1 MKRRAPFRHPANAGW
16 PSGPSFILERTL
28 RSTRPAEPPHE
39 GESPDTAQLIPAVAL
54 PWTLDPQRRRLYLQ
68 IVFGLA
74 SILVAL
80 VVLWLIRDVL
90 GAFVLGA
97 TIAFLIQP
105 GIHRLTE
112 LGVPRVAAIA
122 VIFVVIIAALAG
134 LVLLVVPL
142 GVGEVGQLQAQAPA
156 LAAEAQKRI
165 NEIQGSPI
173 TILGFT
179 LDLTGAT
186 QFLSAHLRDYLL
198 GQFGN
203 AVSIGLTAL
212 TTVLQI
218 LLMFIVA
225 FLLALDATGVR
236 RVLRRLVP
244 SDYRSDFDHIWRR
257 IRRML
262 YAYVRGQVII
272 AGLIGILSGIACAVL
287 GLADPVALGLLA
299 GITAVIPYLGP
310 FLGAIPAILVALA
323 ISPIQAVFIAI
334 AYFVIS
340 NVILNFVYPKVMGD
354 AVKLPPLLVI
364 VAFIAGFSWAGV
376 LGMFV
381 SVPIAATLRILF
393 DYIYPRLYGKPA

>member
-1 MKRRAPFRHPANAGW
+1 V
-16 PSGPSFILERTL
+16 
-28 RSTRPAEPPHE
+28 
-39 GESPDTAQLIPAVAL
+39 AV
-54 PWTLDPQRRRLYLQ
+54 
-68 IVFGLA
+68 
-74 SILVAL
+74 

-97 TIAFLIQP
+97 AIAFLIQP
-105 GIHRLTE
+105 GVNRLTE
-112 LGVPRVAAIA
+112 LGIPRMAAIGL
-122 VIFVVIIAALAG
+122 IFVGIILALAG
-134 LVLLVVPL
+134 LILLVVPL
-142 GVGEVGQLQAQAPA
+142 GVSEVGQLQAQAPA
-156 LAAEAQKRI
+156 LSAEAQKRI
-165 NEIQGSPI
+165 NELQGSPVSI
-173 TILGFT
+173 FGLNV
-179 LDLTGAT
+179 DLTYTT
-186 QFLSAHLRDYLL
+186 QFLSSHLRDYLL

-203 AVSIGLTAL
+203 AVSIGVTAL

-225 FLLALDATGVR
+225 FLLALDAAAVR

-244 SDYRSDFDHIWRR
+244 NDYRTDFDQIWRR

-272 AGLIGILSGIACAVL
+272 AGMIGILSGIACALL

-299 GITAVIPYLGP
+299 GITAIIPYLGP

-323 ISPIQAVFIAI
+323 ISPLQALLIAL

-340 NVILNFVYPKVMGD
+340 NLILNFVYPKVMGD

-381 SVPIAATLRILF
+381 AVPIAATLRILF
-393 DYIYPRLYGKPA
+393 DHIYPRLYGKPA